1 MTEATHG
8 GPVRIELQN
17 ATHLEG
23 LPGAESFSDWAS
35 VALRKSGRAFP
46 ANTLVTIR
54 IVGEAESS
62 RLNSTFRNV
71 SRPTNVLAFP
81 APAEIFGA
89 GQEDESELGDV
100 AICAAVVLR
109 EAAEQVKQPRAHF
122 AHMTVHGVLHLV
134 GYDHGDPAEAR
145 EMESLEKQILAE
157 LGYPDPYRDET
168 DDSSLRQA

>member
-1 MTEATHG
+1 MTKLANS

-17 ATHLEG
+17 ATNIEG
-23 LPGAESFSDWAS
+23 LPAATCFSDWAAA
-35 VALRKSGRAFP
+35 ALRKCDRGFP

-54 IVGEAESS
+54 IVDETESS

-71 SRPTNVLAFP
+71 SRATNVLAFP
-81 APAEIFGA
+81 APAEIFGS
-89 GQEDESELGDV
+89 GPEDEFELGDL

-109 EAAEQVKQPRAHF
+109 EAAEQEKQPLAHF

-145 EMESLEKQILAE
+145 EMESLERHILAE
-157 LGYPDPYRDET
+157 LGCPDPYRDET